1 MMNKTKASISSRTM
15 ILLIG
20 AVLLCAI
27 GLTGA
32 VGATQ
37 ASLNYSED
45 YAARIEQSDLGV
57 ALFEKSGSGEVV
69 AVNIGDEGKHTG
81 TDSVAQGLEATL
93 LAQKSGDE
101 LLILDGDKQMIPGKK
116 YTEEISAK
124 NVADLPQYLRIT
136 VKKYWTVDGKKAPE
150 LNPALIKLGMNSAY
164 WKCIED
170 PNGETVTFYYLA
182 PVNAGQLTANAVEQ
196 IWLDPAIVD
205 HTNDLKDYLADKDL
219 ADKELKLNLEAQ
231 VEAVQT
237 NHVVDAAKS
246 AWGVDINALDLGWQD
261 IDTST
266 NGQEA

>member
-45 YAARIEQSDLGV
+45 YAARIEQSELGV
-57 ALFEKSGSGEVV
+57 ALFEKSGSGDAV
-69 AVNIGDEGKHTG
+69 AVNIGAEGKQTG
-81 TDSVAQGLEATL
+81 RDSVAQGLEGKL
-93 LAQKSGDE
+93 LEQKSDDG
-101 LLILDGDKQMIPGKK
+101 LLVLNGDKQMIPGKK

-124 NVADLPQYLRIT
+124 NVADMPQYLRIT
-136 VKKYWTVDGKKAPE
+136 VKKYWTVDGEKTPE
-150 LNPALIKLGMNSAY
+150 LNPALIKLGMNSAD
-164 WKCIED
+164 WKCVED

-182 PVNAGQLTANAVEQ
+182 PVNTGQLTANAVEQ

-205 HTNDLKDYLADKDL
+205 YTNDLKDYLE
-219 ADKELKLNLEAQ
+219 DKELKLNLEAQ

-237 NHVVDAAKS
+237 NHVADAAKS
-246 AWGVDINALDLGWQD
+246 AWGVDINALGLGWQD

-266 NGQEA
+266 NGQGA